1 MKTAPGGPLPADNRR
16 NHAFV
21 HRFLDFFRGKDDNR
35 IYVSVWRD
43 SMRRIVFRTALVL
56 CCMFLF
62 AVQASAA
69 GADFQQRA
77 GSMAEITGVRVST
90 DTRRH

>member
-1 MKTAPGGPLPADNRR
+1 
-16 NHAFV
+16 
-21 HRFLDFFRGKDDNR
+21 
-35 IYVSVWRD
+35 
-43 SMRRIVFRTALVL
+43 MRRIVFRTALVL

-90 DTRRH
+90 EANKTRVVIDADRPVSFRKTLLDHPDRVVIDIPKAWLSPKVKRILL